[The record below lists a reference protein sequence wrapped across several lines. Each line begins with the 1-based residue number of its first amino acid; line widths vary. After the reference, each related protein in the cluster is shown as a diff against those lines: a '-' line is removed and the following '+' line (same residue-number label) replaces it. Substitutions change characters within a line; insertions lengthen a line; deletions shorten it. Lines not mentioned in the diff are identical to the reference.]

1 MPITQRAS
9 SRSSLLTAHALAVPP
24 QLDVLEPRRQRAIA
38 RAPFKKT
45 QLPDGT
51 LWLVHYRRRNGYLLR
66 FPGMADFAINLDA
79 TAVSCVP
86 APGTTA
92 ATVEHLFLNQ
102 IVPLALSQ
110 QGRLVLHG
118 SAVNSGG
125 RALAFLGDSGQGKS
139 TLAGHFASHGM
150 PFLTDDGLFIDQLD
164 DRARVVPGHRSI
176 RLWADS
182 ERSLLPS
189 GSKKADEVQFTNKGR
204 FHADGVFR
212 HCADAT
218 DLQCI
223 YLLRNSAVDSVQIS
237 PMPTAAAFMALVN
250 HSFLLDTESS
260 EVLGRHFSQLQALIR
275 TTKVFSLDYP
285 RDYSRL
291 PQVKSTIVAH
301 ADSLPVSAQ

>member
-1 MPITQRAS
+1 MLSAQ
-9 SRSSLLTAHALAVPP
+9 LLAIPP
-24 QLDVLEPRRQRAIA
+24 QLHVLKPRRQQTIV

-45 QLPDGT
+45 ALPDGS
-51 LWLVHYRRRNGYLLR
+51 LWLVHYRRRSGYLLR
-66 FPGMADFAINLDA
+66 FPHMADFAINRDA

-110 QGRLVLHG
+110 QGQLVLHG

-139 TLAGHFASHGM
+139 TLAGHFASNGM

-182 ERSLLPS
+182 EGALLPS
-189 GSKKADEVQFTNKGR
+189 GSKRADEVQFTNKGR
-204 FHADGVFR
+204 FHADGVFQ
-212 HCADAT
+212 HCPDAIE
-218 DLQCI
+218 LQCI
-223 YLLRNSAVDSVQIS
+223 YLLRNSGVDAVQIS
-237 PMPTAAAFMALVN
+237 PVPAAAAFISMVN

-260 EVLGRHFSQLQALIR
+260 EVLGRHFSQLQALMR

-285 RDYSRL
+285 REFSQL
-291 PQVKSTIVAH
+291 PKVKSTIIAH
-301 ADSLPVSAQ
+301 AGSLPDSLTTKR

>member
-1 MPITQRAS
+1 MLSPKP
-9 SRSSLLTAHALAVPP
+9 LAVPP
-24 QLDVLEPRRQRAIA
+24 QLEVLEPRRQRVIE

-45 QLPDGT
+45 QMPDGT
-51 LWLVHYRRRNGYLLR
+51 LWLTHHRRRSGFLLR
-66 FPGMADFAINLDA
+66 FPGLADFAINRAA
-79 TAVSCVP
+79 TAVSCLP
-86 APGTTA
+86 ALNTTA

-118 SAVNSGG
+118 SAVNCDG

-139 TLAGHFASHGM
+139 TLAGHFASHDM

-164 DRARVVPGHRSI
+164 DHARVVPGHRSI

-189 GSKKADEVQFTNKGR
+189 GSKKTDEVQFTNKGR
-204 FHADGVFR
+204 FHAGGVFV
-212 HCADAT
+212 HCDDAI

-223 YLLRNSAVDSVQIS
+223 FILRNSGVDSVTIA
-237 PMPTAAAFMALVN
+237 PMPKAAAFMALVN

-260 EVLGRHFSQLQALIR
+260 EVLARHFAQLQKLIA
-275 TTKVFSLDYP
+275 TTQVFSLDYP
-285 RDYSRL
+285 RNFAQL
-291 PQVKSTIVAH
+291 PQVKNAIVAY
-301 ADSLPVSAQ
+301 ADSLRDCTL

>member
-9 SRSSLLTAHALAVPP
+9 SRNSLLTPHALAVPP
-24 QLDVLEPRRQRAIA
+24 QLDVLQPRRQRAIA

-66 FPGMADFAINLDA
+66 FPGMADFAINVDA
-79 TAVSCVP
+79 TALSCVP

-92 ATVEHLFLNQ
+92 ATVEH
-102 IVPLALSQ
+102 LSQ

-125 RALAFLGDSGQGKS
+125 GALAFLGDSGQGKS

-291 PQVKSTIVAH
+291 PQVKSTIVTH
-301 ADSLPVSAQ
+301 ADSLPVSTK

>member
-1 MPITQRAS
+1 MNA
-9 SRSSLLTAHALAVPP
+9 AALATPP
-24 QLDVLEPRRQRAIA
+24 QLNVLEPRRQGAILL
-38 RAPFKKT
+38 APFKKT
-45 QLPDGT
+45 ELPDGT
-51 LWLVHYRRRNGYLLR
+51 LWLVHYRRRTGYLLR
-66 FPGMADFAINLDA
+66 FPGMADFAINRDA
-79 TAVSCVP
+79 TAVSCAP
-86 APGTTA
+86 ALGTTS

-125 RALAFLGDSGQGKS
+125 GALAFLGDSGQGKS

-150 PFLTDDGLFIDQLD
+150 PFLTDDGLFIEQLD
-164 DRARVVPGHRSI
+164 DRSRVVPGHRSI

-182 ERSLLPS
+182 KRSLLPS
-189 GSKKADEVQFTNKGR
+189 GSRKADQVQFTNKGR
-204 FHADGVFR
+204 FHADGLFK
-212 HCADAT
+212 HCADAIE
-218 DLQCI
+218 LQCI
-223 YLLRNSAVDSVQIS
+223 YLLRNSGVDTVQIS

-275 TTKVFSLDYP
+275 TTRVFSLDYP

-301 ADSLPVSAQ
+301 ADSLSENQI

>member
-1 MPITQRAS
+1 MLSP
-9 SRSSLLTAHALAVPP
+9 HPLAVPP
-24 QLDVLEPRRQRAIA
+24 QLDVLQPRRQRAIL
-38 RAPFKKT
+38 RAPFKNT

-51 LWLVHYRRRNGYLLR
+51 LWLVHYRRRSGFLLR
-66 FPGMADFAINLDA
+66 FPGLADFAINRAA

-86 APGTTA
+86 APDTTV

-102 IVPLALSQ
+102 IVPMALSQ

-118 SAVNSGG
+118 SAVNCSS

-150 PFLTDDGLFIDQLD
+150 PFLTDDGLFIDQLG

-182 ERSLLPS
+182 EQSLLPS
-189 GSKKADEVQFTNKGR
+189 GSKKADEVQFTSKAR
-204 FHADGVFR
+204 FHADGVFV
-212 HCADAT
+212 HCGDAIN
-218 DLQCI
+218 LQCI
-223 YLLRNSAVDSVQIS
+223 YVLRNSGVDSVTIA
-237 PMPTAAAFMALVN
+237 PMPKAAAFMALVN

-260 EVLGRHFSQLQALIR
+260 EVLARHFSQLQTLIG

-285 RDYSRL
+285 REFAQL
-291 PQVKSTIVAH
+291 PQVKNAIVAH
-301 ADSLPVSAQ
+301 AHSLPDCEL

>member
-1 MPITQRAS
+1 VLST
-9 SRSSLLTAHALAVPP
+9 HALAAPP
-24 QLDVLEPRRQRAIA
+24 QLYVLEPRRQRAIL
-38 RAPFKKT
+38 RAPFKTT

-51 LWLVHYRRRNGYLLR
+51 LWLLQYRRGSGYLLR
-66 FPGMADFAINLDA
+66 FPRLADFAINHAA

-86 APGTTA
+86 ASGVSA

-182 ERSLLPS
+182 ESSLLPS
-189 GSKKADEVQFTNKGR
+189 SSQKADEVQFTSKGR
-204 FHADGVFR
+204 FHADGVFK
-212 HCADAT
+212 HCPDAI

-223 YLLRNSAVDSVQIS
+223 YLLRKSGVDSVQIS
-237 PMPTAAAFMALVN
+237 PMPAAAAFMALVN

-285 RDYSRL
+285 RDFSQL
-291 PQVKSTIVAH
+291 PHVQNTVVAH
-301 ADSLPVSAQ
+301 ADSLPDSVQ